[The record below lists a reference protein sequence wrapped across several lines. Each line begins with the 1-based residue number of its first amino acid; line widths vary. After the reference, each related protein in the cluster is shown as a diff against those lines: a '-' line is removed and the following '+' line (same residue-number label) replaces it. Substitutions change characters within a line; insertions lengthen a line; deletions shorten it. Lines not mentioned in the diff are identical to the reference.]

1 MGFINSLL
9 TEEEVKKFKA
19 LNVSFGKKRISI
31 DDGIFISK
39 FKEAGNKECIKEQ
52 K

>member
-9 TEEEVKKFKA
+9 KEEEVKKFKA

-31 DDGIFISK
+31 VTVYLYQNSRK
-39 FKEAGNKECIKEQ
+39 QEIKNV
-52 K
+52 

>member
-19 LNVSFGKKRISI
+19 LNVSFGKKKNIHR
-31 DDGIFISK
+31 
-39 FKEAGNKECIKEQ
+39 
-52 K
+52 